1 MIVLFLLLALA
12 TFQNTQCAYSA
23 IKQPLNVET
32 NYRNML
38 LRLNNRLDNVSP
50 SIHIREGRVEVSF
63 NYGRTWGTVCAT
75 HWSYR
80 EANVVCKQLNLG
92 YAAFS
97 NQTQQFGTSHRYP
110 WNMVGTLC
118 RGTEHSL
125 RDCFRESQYPRA
137 CNATN
142 RNVAVVRCVEKLSDL
157 TLGIQ
162 DIEQSAYLDT
172 QPLQRLTCAME
183 ENCLSRDAYRIILTQ
198 PQALRKLLR
207 FTTRAENVGSADF
220 SPYANYEQWQWHQC
234 HNHYHSMESFASFDI
249 YNMSYQKVA
258 QGHKASFCLMD
269 TACKSGITPKYTCG
283 NRTQGISI
291 GCWDTYSTG
300 LDCQW
305 VDVTNLPTNRTYI
318 LRIAIN
324 PEYMIGEVS
333 FENNGAECLLHYTGE
348 RNTTRVTNCTRSPL
362 WYNK

>member
-1 MIVLFLLLALA
+1 
-12 TFQNTQCAYSA
+12 
-23 IKQPLNVET
+23 
-32 NYRNML
+32 ML

-63 NYGRTWGTVCAT
+63 DYGRTWGTVCAT

-97 NQTQQFGTSHRYP
+97 NQTQHSFDS
-110 WNMVGTLC
+110 LC

-125 RDCFRESQYPRA
+125 RDCFRESQYPRV

-162 DIEQSAYLDT
+162 EIEQSAYLDT

-220 SPYANYEQWQWHQC
+220 SPYSNYEQWQWHQC
-234 HNHYHSMESFASFDI
+234 HNHYHSMESFASFDV

-305 VDVTNLPTNRTYI
+305 VDVTNLPANRTYI

-348 RNTTRVTNCTRSPL
+348 RSTTRVTNCTRSPL